1 MKILKYS
8 TLCCLSVLMLV
19 SASAWAKFKLN
30 KPEFAALETVA
41 LVSTSF
47 GRQNS
52 IELTDIDPEFIMM
65 QEAGDRIIA
74 AIAAKGTFSITP
86 LADVT
91 GNAQYDALTTNDPG
105 LIEKHNRYWPNGY
118 RKVELKKEKDNAV
131 ALCEALG
138 VDAVVQVHF
147 SGYMYTKGMMF
158 KKKEHLVL
166 TGAITMVDK
175 NGKLLIS
182 EKVKSEAVEIGTK
195 WAIGNGMEISTE
207 AKVPGGLYPEL
218 LNTYMANLEK
228 ALNK

>member
-1 MKILKYS
+1 MKILKRIV
-8 TLCCLSVLMLV
+8 LICLTAAILV
-19 SASAWAKFKLN
+19 SSNVWAKFKLN

-47 GRQNS
+47 HRQNS
-52 IELTDIDPEFIMM
+52 IELVDTDPEYIMM
-65 QEAGDRIIA
+65 QEAGDRILA
-74 AIAAKGTFSITP
+74 AIAEKGTFSISA

-91 GNAQYDALTTNDPG
+91 SNSHYEALTTNDPG

-118 RKVELKKEKDNAV
+118 RKIELKKDKDNAV

-138 VDAVVQVHF
+138 VDAVVQVRF

-166 TGAITMVDK
+166 TGEITMVDK

-182 EKVKSEAVEIGTK
+182 EKVKSDAVQIGTK
-195 WAIGNGMEISTE
+195 WDIGNGMEIATE
-207 AKVPGGLYPEL
+207 AKVPGGLYPGL
-218 LNTYMANLEK
+218 LDTYMANLERSLSK
-228 ALNK
+228 

>member
-8 TLCCLSVLMLV
+8 SLCCLSVLMLV
-19 SASAWAKFKLN
+19 SANAWAKFKLN
-30 KPEFAALETVA
+30 KPEFVALETVA

-52 IELTDIDPEFIMM
+52 IELTDTDPEYIMM
-65 QEAGDRIIA
+65 QEAGDRILA
-74 AIAAKGTFSITP
+74 AVAEKGTFSITP

-91 GNAQYDALTTNDPG
+91 GNPQYEVLTTNDPG

-118 RKVELKKEKDNAV
+118 RKVELKKDKDNAV
-131 ALCEALG
+131 VLCEALG
-138 VDAVVQVHF
+138 VDAVVQVRF

-166 TGAITMVDK
+166 TGEITMIDN
-175 NGKLLIS
+175 NGKVLIS
-182 EKVKSEAVEIGTK
+182 EKVKSDAVEIGTK

-218 LNTYMANLEK
+218 LNTYMVNLEK